1 MRWCVCVGG
10 GGGLWMFVWR
20 EERELLEE
28 RDGQP
33 SVPTAETILVERDH
47 THKTDDEDSQRD
59 VSSERERLAVRAT
72 EPRERSFV
80 VGRPL
85 PNPLSLW
92 GAIFVNNKVV
102 LRGCSRRS
110 A

>member
-1 MRWCVCVGG
+1 MRWCVCVW

-59 VSSERERLAVRAT
+59 VSSERERLAVRA
-72 EPRERSFV
+72 RKHKSV
-80 VGRPL
+80 
-85 PNPLSLW
+85 LSSSVALSQTRFPCG